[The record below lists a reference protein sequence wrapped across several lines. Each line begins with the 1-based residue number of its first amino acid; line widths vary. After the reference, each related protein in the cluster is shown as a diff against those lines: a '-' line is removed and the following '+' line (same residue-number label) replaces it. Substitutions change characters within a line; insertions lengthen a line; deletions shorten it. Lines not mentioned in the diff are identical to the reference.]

1 MSEEHL
7 FQAKLAI
14 ARNRWWA
21 FRQRPEYQP
30 TPYGTRY
37 LLTSFGIGF
46 TALFLMKCATRAEW
60 LNLHAMYPI
69 GAFLALIFV
78 AFTLGTRRED
88 NQRRKLRMQ
97 AFKDF
102 AREYPWEF
110 TYNLL

>member
-1 MSEEHL
+1 LSAWRAA
-7 FQAKLAI
+7 QAFWNKEVNYV
-14 ARNRWWA
+14 R
-21 FRQRPEYQP
+21 
-30 TPYGTRY
+30 GTSVSGKASHCEKSMVGFP
-37 LLTSFGIGF
+37 SFGIGF